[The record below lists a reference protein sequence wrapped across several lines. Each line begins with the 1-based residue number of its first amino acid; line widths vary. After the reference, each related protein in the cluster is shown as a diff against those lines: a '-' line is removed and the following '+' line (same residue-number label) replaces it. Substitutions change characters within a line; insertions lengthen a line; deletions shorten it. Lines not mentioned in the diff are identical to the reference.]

1 MFVDE
6 LLHEGSVCNTILPR
20 ITKRYILEDQ
30 GLIEPRVSIL
40 EDELEV
46 DDVELVSDIEE
57 EKDQGIA
64 EDTDIY
70 TKPMDT
76 KPSAS
81 TTDGKKK
88 KWSQKKVKS
97 LFKKEKPKPV
107 VVDEEEEEGSPSGFK
122 DGSLSFH
129 ETNILRANLG
139 IAPLKPPPGHVY
151 NPNKKK

>member
-1 MFVDE
+1 
-6 LLHEGSVCNTILPR
+6 LNEGHVCNTILPR

-30 GLIEPRVSIL
+30 GLIEPRVSVL
-40 EDELEV
+40 EDELDI
-46 DDVELVSDIEE
+46 DDVELVSDIDDHV
-57 EKDQGIA
+57 EKVQEIPADM
-64 EDTDIY
+64 DI
-70 TKPMDT
+70 DT
-76 KPSAS
+76 KEHTD
-81 TTDGKKK
+81 TTTKVKPITGEKK

-107 VVDEEEEEGSPSGFK
+107 VTEEEEEEGAPSGFK

-139 IAPLKPPPGHVY
+139 IAPLKPPPSHVY